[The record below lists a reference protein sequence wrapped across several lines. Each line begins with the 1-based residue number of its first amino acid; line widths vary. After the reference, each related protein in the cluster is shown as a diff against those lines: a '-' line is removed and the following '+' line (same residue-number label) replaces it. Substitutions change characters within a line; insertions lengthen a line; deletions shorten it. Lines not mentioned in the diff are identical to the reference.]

1 MRRRGAVQGQF
12 GVNPIHAPDAVQP
25 HSGDAK
31 HRAVTLHRFALRQE
45 ACPHLLFTEM
55 HTLRFAPFSST
66 LLQA

>member
-1 MRRRGAVQGQF
+1 MQR
-12 GVNPIHAPDAVQP
+12 

-31 HRAVTLHRFALRQE
+31 HRSVTLHRFALRQE
-45 ACPHLLFTEM
+45 AYPHLLFTEM